1 MSKALLLILADFL
14 LISMLALAR
23 FDQPDEATP
32 PEPPESVAENKETA
46 AEKEDLIDVLKL
58 SLQIEEDQRQ
68 ALNKALLVQEEEA
81 KKLATEKGELEKD
94 KLELID
100 TQKLLE
106 LDKTDLTTSYE
117 QSREELAAA
126 EKEKNDLVENL
137 ISTRETA
144 AAEKERVRFLQEQLQ
159 SRDEELTQAA
169 EEFNEAQRQRRAVEG
184 QVQQLSTELLI
195 KDTEKR
201 ILEENLLAART
212 EIETVRVEKE
222 TIQKQTD
229 QLVEGVSVLA
239 QSSTAIQEQIRQIQ
253 PLSLN
258 LIFDSFK
265 NNRAIARFDADFR
278 GGRNRLYEAK
288 TIFLTDGIK
297 TYAVFHTR
305 ETPFRLTGQP
315 PNLQD
320 VSGTLLVGKTRVE
333 MSEAGFLAADPR
345 VLAVPVDAEVVKN
358 EGIKVFPLA
367 LEPLRFPEAVLIN
380 SEESYYGVSGFK
392 LDPKLEG
399 YFRMQNKVFSRIFGE
414 FSPSRGD
421 LVFAQTG
428 DFLGLMV
435 NNQYCILVDSFY
447 FASLIPLGANFSAL
461 EAEEAHAIAR
471 RWYQQRALE
480 LQ

>member
-23 FDQPDEATP
+23 FDQPEEATP
-32 PEPPESVAENKETA
+32 AESPEPAVENEETA

-58 SLQIEEDQRQ
+58 SLQIEEDQRE
-68 ALNKALLVQEEEA
+68 ALNIALLEQEKA
-81 KKLATEKGELEKD
+81 AQKLAAEKGDLEKD
-94 KLELID
+94 KSELLD

-106 LDKTDLTTSYE
+106 LEKTDLAGSFE
-117 QSREELAAA
+117 QTRQELAAA
-126 EKEKNDLVENL
+126 EKEKGNLVENL
-137 ISTRETA
+137 ITTREAA

-159 SRDEELTQAA
+159 SRDEELTEAA
-169 EEFNEAQRQRRAVEG
+169 EKITETERQRRVVEG
-184 QVQQLSTELLI
+184 QVQQLSTELQI

-229 QLVEGVSVLA
+229 QLVQGVSVLA
-239 QSSTAIQEQIRQIQ
+239 QSSTAIQEEIRQIQ

-258 LIFDSFK
+258 VIFDSFK
-265 NNRAIARFDADFR
+265 NNRAVARFDADFT
-278 GGRNRLYEAK
+278 GGRNRLYQAK
-288 TIFLTDGIK
+288 TIFLTDGIE

-305 ETPFRLTGQP
+305 DTPFRLTGQSA
-315 PNLQD
+315 NLQN
-320 VSGTLLVGKTRVE
+320 VSGTLYVGKTRLP
-333 MSEAGFLAADPR
+333 MSEAGFLATDPR
-345 VLAVPVDAEVVKN
+345 VLAIPVDAEVVKN
-358 EGIKVFPLA
+358 EGIEVFPLA
-367 LEPLRFPEAVLIN
+367 LEPLRFPEAVLID
-380 SEESYYGVSGFK
+380 SEEGYYGVSSFK
-392 LDPKLEG
+392 LDPRMEG

-414 FSPSRGD
+414 FSPSRSD

-447 FASLIPLGANFSAL
+447 FAGRIPLGANFSAQ
-461 EAEEAHAIAR
+461 EVEEAQAIAR
-471 RWYQQRALE
+471 RLLGRRALE